1 MKANILVVEDESI
14 VAQDLQFTLEDLGY
28 GVSAIANS
36 GESAIRKVAEYQPD
50 LILMDIRIIGE
61 MDGVSTAEIVLQ
73 RFDLP
78 VVFLTAHA
86 DEETLARAKL
96 AAPYGYIIKPFEE
109 SELHTTIE
117 IALYKHQQ
125 EQQLKRNVQW
135 LKTVISSIGDGIIT
149 ADKQGRITF
158 LNPAAENLTRLSFKQ
173 ALGKKAAEILTLTDA
188 STRKIIDNPVK
199 QVLKNKDVFHLPS
212 NTILVKDDGEEIYLN
227 GTVSPIL
234 DYQNVASSNKYNSEL
249 AGTVMIF
256 QDVTEKKLAA
266 QNLHRRAFYDSL
278 TNLPNR
284 AWFRER
290 LTDAVIRVERNHN
303 YLFAVLF
310 LDLDNFKK
318 VNDCLGHPAGD
329 CLLVAVA
336 ERLSRVLRSFDTIA
350 RFGGDEFGIILES
363 LNYAN
368 ESFKVARRIQKE
380 FSIPFVIDGNT
391 ISASSSIGIVLSSQ
405 NKSIDDLIRD
415 ADIAM
420 YRAKEQGGGR
430 YAVFDTQMHRQVIDA
445 FQLENELQM
454 AISKDQLIVYYQPI
468 VSLSNFTVL
477 AFEALV
483 RWQHPKKGLVP
494 PDEFIPFAEE
504 AGLVTQ
510 VDLWVLK
517 EVCKQL
523 KVWEKIGHY
532 SDSLSVSVNFSS
544 RHFIKPDLI
553 EKVSAILAETEIEPR
568 KIKLEITETAL
579 IENRTSAVE
588 LLSKLRSLGV
598 ALSLDDFG
606 TGYSS
611 LSYLQQFPLNVLK
624 IDRCFVREVDRNSKN
639 ATITRALI
647 KIAHQLKLTVIA
659 EGVETEEE
667 LAFLS
672 RNDCDHVQGYFF
684 SPPLPINKLAQLQ
697 MPQITID

>member
-1 MKANILVVEDESI
+1 
-14 VAQDLQFTLEDLGY
+14 
-28 GVSAIANS
+28 
-36 GESAIRKVAEYQPD
+36 
-50 LILMDIRIIGE
+50 
-61 MDGVSTAEIVLQ
+61 
-73 RFDLP
+73 
-78 VVFLTAHA
+78 
-86 DEETLARAKL
+86 
-96 AAPYGYIIKPFEE
+96 
-109 SELHTTIE
+109 
-117 IALYKHQQ
+117 
-125 EQQLKRNVQW
+125 
-135 LKTVISSIGDGIIT
+135 
-149 ADKQGRITF
+149 
-158 LNPAAENLTRLSFKQ
+158 
-173 ALGKKAAEILTLTDA
+173 
-188 STRKIIDNPVK
+188 
-199 QVLKNKDVFHLPS
+199 
-212 NTILVKDDGEEIYLN
+212 
-227 GTVSPIL
+227 
-234 DYQNVASSNKYNSEL
+234 
-249 AGTVMIF
+249 
-256 QDVTEKKLAA
+256 
-266 QNLHRRAFYDSL
+266 
-278 TNLPNR
+278 
-284 AWFRER
+284 
-290 LTDAVIRVERNHN
+290 
-303 YLFAVLF
+303 
-310 LDLDNFKK
+310 
-318 VNDCLGHPAGD
+318 
-329 CLLVAVA
+329 
-336 ERLSRVLRSFDTIA
+336 
-350 RFGGDEFGIILES
+350 
-363 LNYAN
+363 
-368 ESFKVARRIQKE
+368 
-380 FSIPFVIDGNT
+380 
-391 ISASSSIGIVLSSQ
+391 
-405 NKSIDDLIRD
+405 
-415 ADIAM
+415 M